1 MYAKKRLD
9 VAERQHANTADVWT
23 CGGLCAVFALT
34 SGETFRKVKSSAAGA
49 ENHLPLR
56 DFFAAAP
63 SEAVAVAKNLGG
75 CTLELPYPV
84 ASS

>member
-1 MYAKKRLD
+1 MRKSALMSLKD
-9 VAERQHANTADVWT
+9 SMQTQPDVWT

-84 ASS
+84 ASL